1 MNYNVLKSKIHA
13 FCWTKIKTLIK
24 TKRNRKWKIP
34 HTVLER
40 RALCF
45 NSCKNRKLIVKLW
58 WVRARKR
65 KKRAFLYRL
74 FWILSEY
81 TYFYISK
88 NITSYTFLL
97 VFKSVKSLQCIL
109 NEYLLRDM
117 PIQNTVKNLRW
128 TALEI

>member
-45 NSCKNRKLIVKLW
+45 NPCKNRKLIVKLW

-117 PIQNTVKNLRW
+117 RIQNTVKNLRW
-128 TALEI
+128 SALEI